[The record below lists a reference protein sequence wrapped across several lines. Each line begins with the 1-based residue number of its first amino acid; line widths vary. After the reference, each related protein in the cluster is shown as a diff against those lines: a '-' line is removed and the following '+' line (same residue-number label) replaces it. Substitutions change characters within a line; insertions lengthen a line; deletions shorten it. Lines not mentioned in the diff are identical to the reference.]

1 MNKKSYYTLGF
12 FSLIMALGL
21 LLSCKKPSSGTT
33 PDNPFNKYDRSTLL
47 INLSQ
52 NIAIPTWKALS
63 QSVDSLSALSN
74 RFNQNP
80 KIEELDSLRIQW
92 NQTQHCLK
100 LAEAMQFYPNTELS
114 TYANLDFWPV
124 RTTDVESYITNTD
137 TFNASVIST
146 KGTTIKGM
154 PVLGYLLYSQTNS
167 QDQLAT
173 FINGKDGL
181 KRRNY
186 LVALT
191 KVLKYDVQYIIKK
204 WTDNAST
211 FQNNT
216 QQDVNGSINLTVNTL
231 VQMMEV
237 VKNTKLGRPAG
248 KKDGRVQTDKLE
260 SIYPQRSVQDM
271 IDNLDALETIFT
283 GGQSKIGLYD
293 MLTYFKQTYQGDLPN
308 QIKSQFD
315 NCRQKLKAIPT
326 PISTALN
333 SNPKAADDAY
343 LALKQLLVSLKVD
356 MASQLGVVITFTDND
371 GD

>member
-1 MNKKSYYTLGF
+1 
-12 FSLIMALGL
+12 MALGL

-80 KIEELDSLRIQW
+80 KIEELDSLKIQW
-92 NQTQHCLK
+92 NQTQHRLK

-114 TYANLDFWPV
+114 TYSNLDFWPV
-124 RTTDVESYITNTD
+124 RSTDVESYITNTD
-137 TFNASVIST
+137 TFNATVIST

-154 PVLGYLLYSQTNS
+154 PLLGYLLFSQASS

-173 FINGKDGL
+173 FTNGNDGL

-191 KVLKYDVQYIIKK
+191 KVLNSDVQFIIKK

-211 FQNNT
+211 YQNNT
-216 QQDVNGSINLTVNTL
+216 QQDVNGSINLTVNTII
-231 VQMMEV
+231 QMI
-237 VKNTKLGRPAG
+237 G
-248 KKDGRVQTDKLE
+248 K
-260 SIYPQRSVQDM
+260 
-271 IDNLDALETIFT
+271 
-283 GGQSKIGLYD
+283 
-293 MLTYFKQTYQGDLPN
+293 
-308 QIKSQFD
+308 
-315 NCRQKLKAIPT
+315 
-326 PISTALN
+326 
-333 SNPKAADDAY
+333 
-343 LALKQLLVSLKVD
+343 
-356 MASQLGVVITFTDND
+356 VITTGLGLVAIAMMTRYLGAEKF
-371 GD
+371 G